1 MKRFSLWL
9 ILGLMSSTSMVA
21 QNYKITVKG
30 KVCNQLGRGIP
41 EVVVNDGVN
50 FVKTDLKGEYR
61 IVADTTQSK
70 FITISTPA
78 GYMLPQKDGIAYGFY
93 APINKLKASP

>member
-61 IVADTTQSK
+61 IVADTT
-70 FITISTPA
+70 
-78 GYMLPQKDGIAYGFY
+78 
-93 APINKLKASP
+93 